1 MEAGSLEQRVADLE
15 EGLAATLK
23 LLRTLTSL
31 VSQVSGDSY
40 LGTLAGAPL
49 AQRKSVAEDVDQE
62 LQALRESLKQLS
74 GRFSKG

>member
-1 MEAGSLEQRVADLE
+1 MAAESLEQRVADLE

-40 LGTLAGAPL
+40 LGTFAGAPL
-49 AQRKSVAEDVDQE
+49 AQRKSVAEDIDQE
-62 LQALRESLKQLS
+62 LRVLRESLKQLS
-74 GRFSKG
+74 ERFSQS